1 MKRGFVLLAV
11 FLSSL
16 ISLAQDQANDA
27 FYIYRND
34 GEFNAFFRNEVQSIE
49 YSNYDADGNY
59 HNEIVTQIVN
69 TTDSVYKIPLAAI
82 DSVAFDVNKITVS
95 PDFVALTG
103 DDYVIEKADTLNGKY
118 ILSFVGNIPSL
129 LEGDIISIVNDTLA
143 QLVRIAE
150 IIRLDETRLDI
161 RSHHVTLGEV
171 FTGGSFTLST
181 ENEPSEAPN
190 DSPSSRTFYPVEIS
204 FFDDE
209 NKFHR
214 IRRSNTEFARRLYTM
229 PIDFSGKDLHKTAH
243 TRLYAEKCK
252 FDLALDLVISCNF
265 SSKKE
270 ASSLYK
276 KGELELIKSV
286 VRGTVDTDFMIRF
299 DASGSDEKQY
309 EAQLLKANIH
319 KPVVATFVVAGVP
332 IAIVMNTNL
341 YGELSYNV
349 SGGFSAYTGHT
360 TSTTAELGF
369 SWAQNRGVKPYVN
382 FDTSFDFHK
391 PTIEGN
397 AHLESKLSI
406 FPRITF
412 SLYGII
418 GPTFDLKP
426 YLHPVVEL
434 GFHDQMGSNKEDFYG
449 AEYDLYGGYDAAV
462 GISEFSV
469 LGREPI
475 VMSPSWNVIDKMLVE
490 APKKIDFVSSVPD
503 ALVLGRTMRVT
514 FQAFDYSD
522 ILNDYIHAGLPL
534 PVKFVT
540 NSGTLSSDFALTD
553 PETGLVSIDWTP
565 DAWKVDGEDA
575 YILAL
580 MYTPEGHVKAAD
592 RWTPT
597 IIEVNPESFVEVV
610 AESITSTSAQIEY
623 GFSHVPKDAVC
634 NVAIQ
639 AEDEENPTILPV
651 QCVEKD
657 TILVS
662 DLSPNTTYTC
672 WAFVEYMGKTYM
684 DLDGKQT
691 FTTLEPTAYVE
702 KVDEEKITTTSAEV
716 VYGFSNVPENAK
728 CYIGIS
734 ANIRVTDDETGEE
747 ILKQLSQQYSVSDTV
762 RGVYMFT
769 DLYPGTTYTYYSY
782 IEYEGDT
789 WFSDGEQFTTK
800 TPPLPVATT
809 GDCSVVT
816 TNSANVTCTYDNV
829 PEGGICGVEYTW
841 AEGSYK
847 QSTSSSNGTQTI
859 ALSGLKSGTAYTY
872 CAYIE
877 ANGRTYYGEE
887 KTFTTKYEIPDI
899 SGTWNCTKYNEDGS
913 VLETSTLTLNT
924 NGTVTAKSISGTDF
938 VHDHEGK
945 WGINANGEVNIS
957 FSWSSGNN
965 AVAYYNERFSGKLDN
980 LSTPTSISGSVKRES
995 GTSMVYWSGNYT
1007 FIMTR

>member
-16 ISLAQDQANDA
+16 ISMAQGQANDA

-190 DSPSSRTFYPVEIS
+190 VSPSSRTFYPVEIS

-270 ASSLYK
+270 ASSLYE

-490 APKKIDFVSSVPD
+490 APKKIEFVSSVPD

-684 DLDGKQT
+684 NLDGKQT
-691 FTTLEPTAYVE
+691 FTTLEPTAHVE

-747 ILKQLSQQYSVSDTV
+747 ILKQLSQQYSVPDTV

-809 GDCSVVT
+809 GDCSAVT

-877 ANGRTYYGEE
+877 TYGQTYYGEE

-899 SGTWNCTKYNEDGS
+899 TGVWHCTEYQEGVETGKATFELKAGGTVNRSD
-913 VLETSTLTLNT
+913 T
-924 NGTVTAKSISGTDF
+924 NGSGG
-938 VHDHEGK
+938 ECSSPGR
-945 WGINANGEVNIS
+945 WSINADGYVRINFEYVSNSGASEKSYGGFIDSFVNPTRVEGQAIYS
-957 FSWSSGNN
+957 YTGNM
-965 AVAYYNERFSGKLDN
+965 G
-980 LSTPTSISGSVKRES
+980 G
-995 GTSMVYWSGNYT
+995 GTRRTYD